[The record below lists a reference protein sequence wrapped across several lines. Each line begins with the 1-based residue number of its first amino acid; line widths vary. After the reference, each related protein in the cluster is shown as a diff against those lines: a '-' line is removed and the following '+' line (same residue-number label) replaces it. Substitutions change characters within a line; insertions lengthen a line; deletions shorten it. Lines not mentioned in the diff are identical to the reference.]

1 MDQLSFVTDA
11 PTREALGAYRDLLV
25 RNRAAAGL
33 TSLRDPDEIDRR
45 LLGEPL
51 LLLDFLEARGVAISP
66 AIDIGSGAGTPGLP
80 IKIARPALRLTLL
93 EATAK
98 KAAFLKTAVSALGVE
113 DVEVVAARAEELAHD
128 PGHRESYRLALAR
141 AVAPLPVL
149 VELALPL
156 LAVGGRLATPKGSSA
171 RDEVAASANAL
182 SECGGE
188 VEAIETLELP
198 WEGTAPTVV
207 IVRKVA
213 RTPDRYP
220 RRPGTP
226 AKRPL

>member
-1 MDQLSFVTDA
+1 MDQLSFVTDT
-11 PTREALGAYRDLLV
+11 PTREALRTYRDLLV
-25 RNRAAAGL
+25 EHRAAASL
-33 TSLRDPDEIDRR
+33 TSLQDPDEIDRR
-45 LLGEPL
+45 LVGEPL
-51 LLLDFLEARGVAISP
+51 ILLDFLEARGVATSP

-80 IKIARPALRLTLL
+80 IKIVRPALRITLL

-98 KAAFLKTAVSALGVE
+98 KAVFLEKAVSALGVE

-128 PGHRESYRLALAR
+128 PGHRESYQLALAR
-141 AVAPLPVL
+141 AVAPLPAL
-149 VELALPL
+149 IEIALPF

-182 SECGGE
+182 AMCGGE
-188 VEAIETLELP
+188 VEAVESMALP
-198 WEGTAPTVV
+198 WEGVAPTVV

-213 RTPDRYP
+213 ETPDRYP
-220 RRPGTP
+220 RRPGIP

>member
-1 MDQLSFVTDA
+1 MDQLSFMTDA
-11 PTREALGAYRDLLV
+11 PTIEALRAYRDLVV
-25 RNRAAAGL
+25 RNRAAASL
-33 TSLRDPDEIDRR
+33 TSLREPDEIDRR
-45 LLGEPL
+45 LVGEPL
-51 LLLDFLEARGVAISP
+51 ILLEFLEARGAVASP
-66 AIDIGSGAGTPGLP
+66 VIDIGSGAGAPGLP
-80 IKIARPALRLTLL
+80 IKIARPELRVTLL

-98 KAAFLKTAVSALGVE
+98 KAAFLKKAVSALGVD
-113 DVEVVAARAEELAHD
+113 DVYVIAARAEELAHD

-149 VELALPL
+149 VELALPF
-156 LAVGGRLATPKGSSA
+156 LAVGGRLVTPKSSSA

-182 SECGGE
+182 AECGGE
-188 VEAIETLELP
+188 VEAVETLELP

-220 RRPGTP
+220 RRAGIP